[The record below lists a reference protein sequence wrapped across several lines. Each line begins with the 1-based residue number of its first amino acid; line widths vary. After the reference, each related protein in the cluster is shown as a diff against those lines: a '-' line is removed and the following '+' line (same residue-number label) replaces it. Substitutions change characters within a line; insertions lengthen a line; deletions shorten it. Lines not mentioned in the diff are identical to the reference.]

1 MGDEASRNQW
11 KPDELH
17 EEGFS
22 KVVVVPVSGVEAQVE
37 NAEVP
42 GEKQPPCVGV
52 QAVGGGS
59 IPQDLAVCWTH
70 A

>member
-1 MGDEASRNQW
+1 M
-11 KPDELH
+11 
-17 EEGFS
+17 
-22 KVVVVPVSGVEAQVE
+22 SGVEAQVE

-59 IPQDLAVCWTH
+59 IPQDLAVCWPH